1 MKSIIRAH
9 VGLQFTLVLVSLKIS
24 TSKTVVLHGL
34 LLSGKCLLFPLPP
47 FLLGGFFVVVVN
59 FSS

>member
-1 MKSIIRAH
+1 M
-9 VGLQFTLVLVSLKIS
+9 GLQFTLVLVSLKIS